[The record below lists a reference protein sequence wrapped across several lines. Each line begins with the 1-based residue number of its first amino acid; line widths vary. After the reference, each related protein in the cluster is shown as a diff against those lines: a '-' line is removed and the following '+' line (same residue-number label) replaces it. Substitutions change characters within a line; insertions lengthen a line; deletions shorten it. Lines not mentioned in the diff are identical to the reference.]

1 MTKLTA
7 SFWDKYFGVY
17 DVLNELLP
25 YRHLIQ
31 SLVSALAIKPGDRV
45 LDAGA
50 GTGNVSLPI
59 SAAGGIPTGFDI
71 STSGMKLFKKKI
83 PNAEY
88 VIGDLSRQMPFADHT
103 FDKVVSNNVIYAIH
117 PESRALLGSEL
128 FRVLKPGGK
137 IVIANIAPGFRPFE
151 IYTAHLKEEF
161 AQSGLIQTFFKILSF
176 TIPTIKMFYYNTLIR
191 REHKGGEYSFMD
203 EKAQEDFLRSAGF
216 VHISD
221 SVRLYGGHGVLT
233 SAEKPL

>member
-25 YRHLIQ
+25 YKHLIQ
-31 SLVSALAIKPGDRV
+31 SLVDALQIRPGDTV

-59 SAAGGIPTGFDI
+59 SMAGGIPTGFDI
-71 STSGMKLFKKKI
+71 STSGMKLFKQKM
-83 PNAEY
+83 PGAEY
-88 VIGDLSRQMPFADHT
+88 VIGDLSKKIPFADQS

-151 IYTAHLKEEF
+151 IYVAHLKEEY
-161 AQSGLIQTFFKILSF
+161 AHSGFLQTLFKILSF
-176 TIPTIKMFYYNTLIR
+176 TIPTLKMFYYNMLIR
-191 REHKGGEYSFMD
+191 REHKGGDYAFMD
-203 EKAQEDFLRSAGF
+203 EKIQEDFLRSAGF
-216 VHISD
+216 IHISD